1 MGSEVYGLYA
11 GSRVVLVFHQHML
24 GVFLTLEPGTAALES
39 VEVWGLSSRR
49 IQSKPG
55 LNPAQLDFL
64 VQQEELLD
72 HLSTESL
79 RNIKNSFCVA
89 AAHRLQ
95 SCLQVIDGAN

>member
-1 MGSEVYGLYA
+1 
-11 GSRVVLVFHQHML
+11 ML
-24 GVFLTLEPGTAALES
+24 GVFLPLEPRIAALGS
-39 VEVWGLSSRR
+39 VEVWGLSGLSSQRT
-49 IQSKPG
+49 QSKPG
-55 LNPAQLDFL
+55 LSPAQMDFL
-64 VQQEELLD
+64 VQQEELRD